1 MDSNFF
7 FPVTVHFDGISTATN
22 IAPWFLQLP
31 IMPPQN
37 SIVAVLVSTEGNQQQ
52 GMYLYDTSFNRWRY
66 ILPYEVV
73 CDAIIFGSALDAY
86 LSVDQA
92 VTPSDTATI
101 YRNGVLFNGT
111 VIDTTP
117 TVVWAVITPP
127 AQGGAGTVQ
136 TVNGQS
142 PDSNGNVVIQ
152 AIPSN
157 LSAGTSLITD
167 SGASDGTIQ
176 LRNLVAGSNVTF
188 SEDQYGN
195 LEISSTGG
203 GGGGSGTVTSVGLA
217 LPSIFNVTNS
227 PVTVSG
233 TLTATLQTQAANAFF
248 AGPSTGA
255 AQAPTFRAI
264 DSADLPLA
272 TTSAAGAVI
281 VGSGLNVTAGT
292 VSAAVQSVNGLTGA
306 VVVKAED
313 NNDTSGTT
321 LIVDSGATDGTIK
334 LKTIV
339 AGTNISLSTDANGN
353 LEITGQ
359 GGTGTVQSVAL
370 TMPSLFAVA
379 GSPVTS
385 TGTLA
390 VTLQGQNAN
399 VVFAGPTNG
408 SANPPTFRALVGA
421 DLPLATTTTQGAV
434 IVGAG
439 LSVTA
444 GTVSAAVTSVAGRT
458 GAVVLAVADVS
469 GAAPLASPAL
479 TGTPTGPTATVGTN
493 NTQLATTAFVQAAIT
508 GFDLPPATATTLGG
522 VIIPAGSGLTVN
534 GSGDLSANVL
544 SVAGRTGA
552 VVLAVADVSGAAPL
566 ASPALTGTPTA
577 PTATAGTN
585 TTQIATTAFVE
596 AAIAASGVS
605 SFNTRTGAVTL
616 QAADV
621 TGVGGALLAGPAFTG
636 TPTAPTATAGT
647 NTTQL
652 ATTAFVTGAVTGLAP
667 LASPA
672 FTGVPTAPTAANTT
686 NTTQIATTAFV
697 QSLIASSGVSSFNT
711 RTGAVTLQAADVTAV
726 GGALLASPAFTGT
739 PTVPTASAGTNTT
752 QAASTAFVSS
762 AISTAITPLAT
773 LASPTFTGTPAAPTA
788 APGTNTTQL
797 ATTAFV
803 EAAVQAA
810 TLPPAT
816 TTTLGAIIVG
826 SGLSVTGG
834 GTLSANVTSVAGRTG
849 AITLAVADVS
859 GAAPVAS
866 PTFTGVPAAPT
877 AAQGDAST
885 QIATDAFVYNAISGS
900 STVNV
905 TGNVGLTASQYSVPV
920 VILQGNVTG
929 NFTVTFPSSG
939 VWSVI
944 NNCSISGTLTL
955 AAGNGSGNTV
965 SVTTTNLDVTASG
978 NSLFLSNDQAVTRAL
993 NDDTN
998 YIATTAFVANAIG
1011 ALSSGVTSFNTR
1023 VGAVT
1028 LQAADVS
1035 GVGGALL
1042 ASPTFTGVPAAPTA
1056 SAGTSTTQIATT
1068 QFVSASFAP
1077 LASPALTG
1085 TPTAPTATPGTST
1098 TQLAT
1103 TAFVATSYA
1112 PIASPAFTGIPTA
1125 PAPTQG
1131 TNTGQLA
1138 TTSFVQQYLQSTVNI
1153 GLSGSNVT
1161 LTAAQYS
1168 SEIIEFTGTLTASVV
1183 ITVPT
1188 SGQWIFYNNTTGS
1201 FNVTVSNG
1209 SGSAYA
1215 IPQNESASLVS
1226 LTSLGVLNSNI
1237 AGNTITPATAT
1248 TIGGVIVPNG
1258 GGLTINAQGDLS
1270 AAVQSVFGR
1279 TGAVVL
1285 TAADITGAGGAVLAS
1300 PAFTGTPTAPT
1311 ATAGTNTTQ
1320 LATTAFVQAAV
1331 GSYAPVAS
1339 PAFTGTPTA
1348 PTPAAGSNN
1357 TDIATAAY
1365 VYNAMQTPVSIPVG
1379 SLGTTYSLT
1388 AAQYSA
1394 TTLVFTGAVAGG
1406 GLVVTVPTTGAWDV
1420 INDTT
1425 GGTLTFTNGTGANL
1439 VFTQSTNVVPVVST
1453 TTGALGV
1460 VTIPGGGS
1468 TVVNTFNSRSGAVT
1482 LTAADVTGVGG
1493 ALLASPAFTGTPTA
1507 PTASVG
1513 TNTTQ
1518 IATTAFVTGS
1528 YAPLAS
1534 PALTGTPTAPTQAIG
1549 VNNTDIATTAYVYGV
1564 TQGSA
1569 SIALTN
1575 ANVTLT
1581 AAQYSVPVLI
1591 FTGTLTANV
1600 VVTVPTTGEWIVYN
1614 ETTGAFTV
1622 TLSNG
1627 TGATQV
1633 VPQSSVATSPYI
1645 SNVTAGVIPVTPVVS
1660 GVSSFNTRTGAVTL
1674 AAADVTGVG
1683 GALLA
1688 SPAFTGTPTA
1698 PTATAGTNTTQI
1710 ATTAFVT
1717 AAGYAP
1723 LASPTFTGTPAA
1735 PTATAGTSTTQIAT
1749 TAFVA
1754 TSFAPLASPQFTGV
1768 PQIPAST
1775 YPIVTVTPIS
1785 GTATFNLNAAAEFTI
1800 TISAATTFAFGGAPA
1815 TGFGAIS
1822 LIRIVNGGAGPVS
1835 WPNTVLFAGGT
1846 APTLTTS
1853 GNDLIGVRWDGTAN
1867 VFCVFVIGL
1876 NLLT

>member
-127 AQGGAGTVQ
+127 ASGGAGSVQ

-157 LSAGTSLITD
+157 LGAGTSLITD

-255 AQAPTFRAI
+255 TQAPTFRAI
-264 DSADLPLA
+264 GSADLPLA

-479 TGTPTGPTATVGTN
+479 TGTPTGPTATAGTN

-739 PTVPTASAGTNTT
+739 PTVPTATAGTNTT

-1279 TGAVVL
+1279 TGAVAL

-1331 GSYAPVAS
+1331 GSYAPLAS

-1348 PTPAAGSNN
+1348 PSPAAGANN

-1365 VYNAMQTPVSIPVG
+1365 VYGVTQPVSIPVG
-1379 SLGTTYSLT
+1379 SLGTTYQLT

-1394 TTLVFTGAVAGG
+1394 NAIVFTGVAAAG
-1406 GLVVTVPTTGAWDV
+1406 GLVITVPIGGTWDI

-1425 GGTLTFTNGTGANL
+1425 GGNITLTSGTGNQL
-1439 VFTQSTNVVPVVST
+1439 TLPQSTNVIPVVST
-1453 TTGALGV
+1453 IAGSIGV
-1460 VTIPGGGS
+1460 VSVAGGGS
-1468 TVVNTFNSRSGAVT
+1468 TVVSSFNSRSGAVT
-1482 LTAADVTGVGG
+1482 LAAADVTGVGG

-1569 SIALTN
+1569 TIALTN

-1591 FTGTLTANV
+1591 FTGALTANV

-1768 PQIPAST
+1768 AQIPVQT
-1775 YPIVTVTPIS
+1775 YTVSAVTPVS
-1785 GTATFNLNAAAEFTI
+1785 GTATFNLNTASEFTI
-1800 TISAATTFAFGGAPA
+1800 TISAATTIAFGGAPA
-1815 TGFGAIS
+1815 AGLGAVS
-1822 LIRIVNGGAGPVS
+1822 LIRMVGGGSQTVT
-1835 WPNTVLFAGGT
+1835 WPSNAWFAGGT
-1846 APTLTTS
+1846 APTLTSGSGIDLLGVRYDAAS
-1853 GNDLIGVRWDGTAN
+1853 GNYT
-1867 VFCVFVIGL
+1867 VFVIGL